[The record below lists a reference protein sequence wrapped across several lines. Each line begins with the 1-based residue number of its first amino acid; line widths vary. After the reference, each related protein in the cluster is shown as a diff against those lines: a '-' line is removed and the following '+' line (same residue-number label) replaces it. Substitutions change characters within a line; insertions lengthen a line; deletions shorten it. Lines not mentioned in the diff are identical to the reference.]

1 MKNKAALWL
10 SPEQVA
16 YFEQELGQADSATF
30 KALLLQLFPDMPKDK
45 QSGNPN
51 FGKELPRQKA

>member
-16 YFEQELGQADSATF
+16 YFEKRLGNADSATF
-30 KALLLQLFPDMPKDK
+30 KVLLLQQFPDMPQDK
-45 QSGNPN
+45 KAGNPT
-51 FGKELPRQKA
+51 FVKKLPSK